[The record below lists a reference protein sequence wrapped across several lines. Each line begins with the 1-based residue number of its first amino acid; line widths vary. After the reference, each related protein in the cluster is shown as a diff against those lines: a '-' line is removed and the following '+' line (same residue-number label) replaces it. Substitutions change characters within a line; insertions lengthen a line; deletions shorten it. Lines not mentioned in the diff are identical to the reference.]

1 MIFKSIRLKE
11 GFFERAIIFSE
22 GVNLIHSEKNSC
34 GKTTLLRFMLYALG
48 YNIPNTRKIKFDRC
62 EVELV
67 IECETVG
74 EILLLR
80 HSDIAIEATVKD
92 QKRTFVLPEQQNDLH
107 TIIFGT
113 ENVDILGNL
122 LGAFYVDQE
131 KGWTLLNRGVVIGSI
146 HFKIEELIRGL
157 SDCDCSELIRKEAQL
172 SREMT
177 KYKQMFSVAQYRET
191 LDQEAG
197 ELVTDSYEEESDVTV
212 NQLLLR
218 KKRLKSE
225 LRRID
230 NTLSDNRRFKK
241 FVADM
246 KLLVQAP
253 DGSTFPVTENNIVGL
268 NDAIDLL
275 IAKRKM
281 VSKEF
286 ATVSGLLDRIE
297 KDKDKEYEQL
307 EFYKSASQ
315 LEIFDKRIARMP
327 MNPVTIDQEIKRL
340 DKEIKSIR
348 TEINNI
354 TRNNNS
360 VVSAISKNV
369 IKYAEEL
376 GLGNKETIPASYL
389 FTSNLKELSGAVLH
403 KTAFA
408 FRLAYITVIEDTL
421 RIVREAREEAERKRV
436 EEARCRE
443 ENRQRKEQEIRLV
456 KELVNKAEDYR
467 IAKEIREYI
476 QAMIDSGNEDITP
489 EWIEWALKKADW
501 YDPSIETE
509 DEYLGKRQHE
519 KSAEEKEKSLQDSI
533 RKSWYW

>member
-11 GFFERAIIFSE
+11 GFFERTIVFSD
-22 GVNLIHSEKNSC
+22 GVNLIHSVKNSC

-62 EVELV
+62 EVEM
-67 IECETVG
+67 IIKCESVG
-74 EILLLR
+74 EVSLLR
-80 HSDIAIEATVKD
+80 NNDIAIEATVGNK
-92 QKRTFVLPEQQNDLH
+92 KRTYVLPEQKNDLH
-107 TIIFGT
+107 MIIYGT

-157 SDCDCSELIRKEAQL
+157 ADCDCSDLIRKEAQL

-177 KYKQMFSVAQYRET
+177 KYEQMFSVAQYKET
-191 LDQEAG
+191 LDEEAG
-197 ELVTDSYEEESDVTV
+197 ELVIDSYEEESNVAV
-212 NQLLLR
+212 NQLIFR

-230 NTLSDNRRFKK
+230 NTLSDNKRFKK

-253 DGSTFPVTENNIVGL
+253 DGSTFPVTEDNIVGL

-275 IAKRKM
+275 ISKRKI

-286 ATVSGLLDRIE
+286 ATISGLIDGLE
-297 KDKDKEYEQL
+297 KEKDKEYEQI

-327 MNPVTIDQEIKRL
+327 MNPVAIEQEIKRL

-348 TEINNI
+348 TEISNI
-354 TRNNNS
+354 TRNNNEI
-360 VVSAISKNV
+360 VSTISNNV

-408 FRLAYITVIEDTL
+408 FRLAYITVIEDVLKIKLPIILDSPSGKEVDQANIKLMMDILKRDFADHQIVIASIFNYDFNEVQIVEIKDRLIEVDTL
-421 RIVREAREEAERKRV
+421 
-436 EEARCRE
+436 
-443 ENRQRKEQEIRLV
+443 
-456 KELVNKAEDYR
+456 
-467 IAKEIREYI
+467 
-476 QAMIDSGNEDITP
+476 
-489 EWIEWALKKADW
+489 
-501 YDPSIETE
+501 
-509 DEYLGKRQHE
+509 
-519 KSAEEKEKSLQDSI
+519 
-533 RKSWYW
+533 

>member
-1 MIFKSIRLKE
+1 MVI
-11 GFFERAIIFSE
+11 
-22 GVNLIHSEKNSC
+22 
-34 GKTTLLRFMLYALG
+34 
-48 YNIPNTRKIKFDRC
+48 DC
-62 EVELV
+62 EA
-67 IECETVG
+67 VG
-74 EILLLR
+74 EVSLSR
-80 HSDIAIEATVKD
+80 HNDIAIEATVANK
-92 QKRTFVLPEQQNDLH
+92 KRTYVLPEQQNDLH

-113 ENVDILGNL
+113 ENVDVLGNL

-157 SDCDCSELIRKEAQL
+157 ADCDCFDLIRQEAQL

-177 KYKQMFSVAQYRET
+177 KYKQMFSVAQYKET
-191 LDQEAG
+191 LDEEAG
-197 ELVTDSYEEESDVTV
+197 ELVTDSYEEESNVAV
-212 NQLLLR
+212 NQLLFR
-218 KKRLKSE
+218 QKRLKAE

-253 DGSTFPVTENNIVGL
+253 DGSTFPVTEDNIVGL

-275 IAKRKM
+275 ISKRKM

-286 ATVSGLLDRIE
+286 ATISGLIDRLE
-297 KDKDKEYEQL
+297 KEKDKEYEQM

-327 MNPVTIDQEIKRL
+327 MNPVAIEQEIKRL

-348 TEINNI
+348 TEISNI
-354 TRNNNS
+354 TRNNNEI
-360 VVSAISKNV
+360 VSAISNNV

-408 FRLAYITVIEDTL
+408 FRLAYITVIED
-421 RIVREAREEAERKRV
+421 
-436 EEARCRE
+436 
-443 ENRQRKEQEIRLV
+443 
-456 KELVNKAEDYR
+456 
-467 IAKEIREYI
+467 
-476 QAMIDSGNEDITP
+476 
-489 EWIEWALKKADW
+489 ALKIKLPIILDS
-501 YDPSIETE
+501 PSGKEVDQANIKLMMDILKRDFVNHQIIIASIFNYNFDEVNIIEI
-509 DEYLGKRQHE
+509 
-519 KSAEEKEKSLQDSI
+519 KERLIEVNFK
-533 RKSWYW
+533 

>member
-1 MIFKSIRLKE
+1 VIFKSIYFKE
-11 GFFERAIIFSE
+11 GFFERKITFSE
-22 GVNLIHSEKNSC
+22 SVNLIHSVENSC

-48 YNIPNTRKIKFDRC
+48 YNIPNTRKIKFGRC

-74 EILLLR
+74 SISLQR
-80 HSDIAIEATVKD
+80 YSGIAIEVIIENR
-92 QKRTFVLPEQQNDLH
+92 KRTFVLPEQQNDLH
-107 TIIFGT
+107 KIIFGT
-113 ENVDILGNL
+113 GNVDILENL

-157 SDCDCSELIRKEAQL
+157 AGCDCSGLIRKEAQL
-172 SREMT
+172 SIEMA
-177 KYKQMFSVAQYRET
+177 KYKQMFSVAQYRKT
-191 LDQEAG
+191 LDEEAG
-197 ELVTDSYEEESDVTV
+197 ELVTDSYEEESDIAV
-212 NQLLLR
+212 NQFLLR
-218 KKRLKSE
+218 KARLKSE

-230 NTLSDNRRFKK
+230 NTLSDNRRFKR

-281 VSKEF
+281 VSKEY
-286 ATVSGLLDRIE
+286 ATVSGLLDKLE
-297 KDKDKEYEQL
+297 KEKDKEYEQL

-327 MNPVTIDQEIKRL
+327 MNPVAIEQEIKRL
-340 DKEIKSIR
+340 DREVKSIR
-348 TEINNI
+348 TEINDI
-354 TRNNNS
+354 TRNNNG
-360 VVSAISKNV
+360 VVSSISKNV

-408 FRLAYITVIEDTL
+408 FRLAYITVIED
-421 RIVREAREEAERKRV
+421 
-436 EEARCRE
+436 
-443 ENRQRKEQEIRLV
+443 
-456 KELVNKAEDYR
+456 
-467 IAKEIREYI
+467 
-476 QAMIDSGNEDITP
+476 
-489 EWIEWALKKADW
+489 ALKIKLPIILDSPSGKEVDQANIKLMMDILKRDFADHQIIIASIFN
-501 YDPSIETE
+501 YDFDKVKIIEI
-509 DEYLGKRQHE
+509 
-519 KSAEEKEKSLQDSI
+519 KERLIGMDF
-533 RKSWYW
+533 

>member
-80 HSDIAIEATVKD
+80 HSDIAIEATVRD

-107 TIIFGT
+107 AIIFGT

-327 MNPVTIDQEIKRL
+327 MNPVAIDQEIKRL

-421 RIVREAREEAERKRV
+421 KIKLPIILDSPSGKEVDQANIKLMMDILKRDFADHQIIIASIFNYDFDEANIIEIKERLIT
-436 EEARCRE
+436 
-443 ENRQRKEQEIRLV
+443 EN
-456 KELVNKAEDYR
+456 
-467 IAKEIREYI
+467 
-476 QAMIDSGNEDITP
+476 
-489 EWIEWALKKADW
+489 
-501 YDPSIETE
+501 
-509 DEYLGKRQHE
+509 
-519 KSAEEKEKSLQDSI
+519 SL
-533 RKSWYW
+533 

>member
-1 MIFKSIRLKE
+1 MIFKSIYFKE
-11 GFFERAIIFSE
+11 GFFERKITFSE
-22 GVNLIHSEKNSC
+22 SVNLIHSVENSC

-48 YNIPNTRKIKFDRC
+48 YNIPNTRKIKFGRC

-74 EILLLR
+74 SISLQR
-80 HSDIAIEATVKD
+80 YSGIAIEVIIENR
-92 QKRTFVLPEQQNDLH
+92 KRTFVLPEQQNDLH
-107 TIIFGT
+107 KIIFGT
-113 ENVDILGNL
+113 GNVDILENL

-157 SDCDCSELIRKEAQL
+157 AGCDCSGLIRKEAQL
-172 SREMT
+172 SIEMA
-177 KYKQMFSVAQYRET
+177 KYKQMFSVAQYRKT
-191 LDQEAG
+191 LDEEAG
-197 ELVTDSYEEESDVTV
+197 ELVTDSYEEESDIAV
-212 NQLLLR
+212 NQFLLR
-218 KKRLKSE
+218 KARLKSE

-230 NTLSDNRRFKK
+230 NTLSDNRRFKR

-281 VSKEF
+281 VSKEY
-286 ATVSGLLDRIE
+286 ATVSGLLDKLE
-297 KDKDKEYEQL
+297 KEKDKEYEQL

-327 MNPVTIDQEIKRL
+327 MNPVAIEQEIKRL
-340 DKEIKSIR
+340 DREVKSIR
-348 TEINNI
+348 TEINDI
-354 TRNNNS
+354 TRNNNG
-360 VVSAISKNV
+360 VVSSISKNV

-408 FRLAYITVIEDTL
+408 FRLAYITVIED
-421 RIVREAREEAERKRV
+421 
-436 EEARCRE
+436 
-443 ENRQRKEQEIRLV
+443 
-456 KELVNKAEDYR
+456 
-467 IAKEIREYI
+467 
-476 QAMIDSGNEDITP
+476 
-489 EWIEWALKKADW
+489 ALKIKLPIILDSPSGKEVDQANIKLMMDILKRDFADHQIIIASIFN
-501 YDPSIETE
+501 YDFDKVKIIEI
-509 DEYLGKRQHE
+509 
-519 KSAEEKEKSLQDSI
+519 KERLIGMDF
-533 RKSWYW
+533 

>member
-1 MIFKSIRLKE
+1 MIFKSIYFKE
-11 GFFERAIIFSE
+11 GFFERKITFSE
-22 GVNLIHSEKNSC
+22 SVNLIHSVENSC

-48 YNIPNTRKIKFDRC
+48 YNIPNTRKIKFGRC

-74 EILLLR
+74 SISLQR
-80 HSDIAIEATVKD
+80 YSGIAIEVIIENR
-92 QKRTFVLPEQQNDLH
+92 KRTFVLPEQQNDLH
-107 TIIFGT
+107 KIIFGT
-113 ENVDILGNL
+113 GNVDILENL

-157 SDCDCSELIRKEAQL
+157 AGCDCSGLIRKEAQL
-172 SREMT
+172 SIEMA
-177 KYKQMFSVAQYRET
+177 KYKQMFSVAQYRKT
-191 LDQEAG
+191 LDEEAG
-197 ELVTDSYEEESDVTV
+197 ELVTDSYEEESDIAV
-212 NQLLLR
+212 NQFLLR
-218 KKRLKSE
+218 KARLKSE

-230 NTLSDNRRFKK
+230 NTLSDNRRFKR

-281 VSKEF
+281 VSKEY
-286 ATVSGLLDRIE
+286 ATVSGLLDKLE
-297 KDKDKEYEQL
+297 KEKDKEYEQL

-327 MNPVTIDQEIKRL
+327 MNPVAIEQEIKRL
-340 DKEIKSIR
+340 DREVKSIR
-348 TEINNI
+348 TEINDI
-354 TRNNNS
+354 TRNNNG
-360 VVSAISKNV
+360 VVSSISKNV

-408 FRLAYITVIEDTL
+408 FRLAYITVIED
-421 RIVREAREEAERKRV
+421 
-436 EEARCRE
+436 
-443 ENRQRKEQEIRLV
+443 
-456 KELVNKAEDYR
+456 
-467 IAKEIREYI
+467 
-476 QAMIDSGNEDITP
+476 
-489 EWIEWALKKADW
+489 ALKIKLPIILDSPSGKEVDQANIKLMMNILKRDFADHQIIIASIFN
-501 YDPSIETE
+501 YDFDKVKIIEI
-509 DEYLGKRQHE
+509 
-519 KSAEEKEKSLQDSI
+519 KERLIGMDF
-533 RKSWYW
+533 